1 MDTGYDVITLTTPG
15 RKWYICGKAYGKHCM
30 MGQKLFIYVKPKP
43 YMPPKPP
50 VGRHPIHHFV
60 GDAFGW
66 KFNFDYAAWARGR
79 DFRVG
84 DSLVFKYPRGYHNVY
99 KVSGPE
105 FNYCKVPQATEAL
118 TSGYDV
124 IKLTS
129 PGRKC
134 FKYAVGK
141 HDDFKVNGPDF
152 MACIA
157 PSESEEMATGNDVI
171 KLSSLV
177 FKYASDKVG
186 GPECEHCSVPQEH
199 EAMATRNDV
208 VRLAT
213 PGKRWYVCGKAEAS
227 IVAPSNS
234 LTWEAAPLT
243 GPRKSLVGDD
253 KGWTLNFNY
262 TAWAEG
268 KEFRLGEIQ
277 GIKLLTIFKD
287 LI

>member
-1 MDTGYDVITLTTPG
+1 MALAQFISAIVLAFVTLPSLARATTTHFVGDHYGWALNFDYAAWAKGRHFYVGDKLVFKYPKGYHNVYKVDGYDFNKCKVPQLNGAMDAGYDVITLTTPG

-129 PGRKC
+129 PGRK
-134 FKYAVGK
+134 
-141 HDDFKVNGPDF
+141 
-152 MACIA
+152 
-157 PSESEEMATGNDVI
+157 
-171 KLSSLV
+171 
-177 FKYASDKVG
+177 
-186 GPECEHCSVPQEH
+186 
-199 EAMATRNDV
+199 
-208 VRLAT
+208 
-213 PGKRWYVCGKAEAS
+213 WYICGKAH
-227 IVAPSNS
+227 
-234 LTWEAAPLT
+234 
-243 GPRKSLVGDD
+243 
-253 KGWTLNFNY
+253 
-262 TAWAEG
+262 G
-268 KEFRLGEIQ
+268 KHCQMGQ
-277 GIKLLTIFKD
+277 KLFIFVKP
-287 LI
+287 